1 VGAVKL
7 NTWKFISELL
17 INNLAVGVIV
27 IETIGLVYLFRMYGK
42 AKDDCTKAYQQ
53 VIPAVD
59 ELKKTIDLIIQL
71 SKQNP

>member
-1 VGAVKL
+1 M
-7 NTWKFISELL
+7 
-17 INNLAVGVIV
+17 
-27 IETIGLVYLFRMYGK
+27 ETIGLVYMFRQYTK

-71 SKQNP
+71 SK